1 MKFLIFFLIFIQISL
16 SNAKKIKLQ
25 PLIVIQI
32 NHLLDLSVKQ
42 FYKETLASQSQF
54 TGHSVKKIQAVT
66 KLLLN
71 SAKSLPPETA
81 LHYKKIFQSLDVQL
95 SLLLKSKKMI
105 YAKQAWKSLFIISRS
120 FNVKT
125 YFYGFCYKDKSMWL
139 QAKNTKPLNPLG
151 VKSCI
156 NAI

>member
-1 MKFLIFFLIFIQISL
+1 MKLLIFFIITTQLSL
-16 SNAKKIKLQ
+16 ANARKIKLR
-25 PLIVIQI
+25 PLIIIQI

-42 FYKETLASQSQF
+42 FYKDTLASKTQFIGDSVIQMQS
-54 TGHSVKKIQAVT
+54 VT
-66 KLLLN
+66 KLLLK
-71 SAKSLPPETA
+71 SAKSLSPETA

-125 YFYGFCYKDKSMWL
+125 YFYGFCSKDKSMWL
-139 QAKNTKPLNPLG
+139 QKIKTKPINPISN
-151 VKSCI
+151 KSCV